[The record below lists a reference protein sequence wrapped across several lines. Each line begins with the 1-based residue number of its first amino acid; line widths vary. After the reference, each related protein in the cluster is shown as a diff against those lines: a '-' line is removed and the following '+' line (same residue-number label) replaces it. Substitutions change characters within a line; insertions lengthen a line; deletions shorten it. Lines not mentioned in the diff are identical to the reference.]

1 MEELFLPDQ
10 RLELIETLAGWDLI
24 ESLVGQGTVVSLM
37 LPAAAHQPK
46 PPVTSKP
53 LPKVKTSGKI
63 LVIDDEEMI
72 LSVVGSM
79 FNTLGYECAL
89 VQEGIEGSRQYIRAE
104 AMATTG

>member
-1 MEELFLPDQ
+1 
-10 RLELIETLAGWDLI
+10 
-24 ESLVGQGTVVSLM
+24 
-37 LPAAAHQPK
+37 
-46 PPVTSKP
+46 
-53 LPKVKTSGKI
+53 VKTSGKI

>member
-1 MEELFLPDQ
+1 
-10 RLELIETLAGWDLI
+10 
-24 ESLVGQGTVVSLM
+24 M
-37 LPAAAHQPK
+37 LPAAAHQLK

-89 VQEGIEGSRQYIRAE
+89 VQEGIEGSRQYIRARADGNHE
-104 AMATTG
+104 LNGLFLKIVRMGFCLFRTKADISFRIRRYVSNE